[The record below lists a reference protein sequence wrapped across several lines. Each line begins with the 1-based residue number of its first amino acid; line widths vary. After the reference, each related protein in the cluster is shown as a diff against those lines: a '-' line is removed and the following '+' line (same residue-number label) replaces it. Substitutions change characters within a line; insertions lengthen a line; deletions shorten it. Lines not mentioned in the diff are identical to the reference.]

1 MNYKFV
7 ANFEEEQEEHLSSF
21 YQIASFSHP
30 KTGKYHVR
38 RFVINNNNEF
48 LNVRDHNLDKKQY
61 YKLLKRKKPNEYKMY
76 SVYNLNSVNYPVL
89 GDILAAKS
97 SMLATNCDYYGAAP
111 YSS

>member
-7 ANFEEEQEEHLSSF
+7 ANFDEEPEEQLSSF
-21 YQIASFSHP
+21 YQIASFTHP
-30 KTGKYHVR
+30 KTGRYHVR

-48 LNVRDHNLDKKQY
+48 LNVRDHYLDKNQY
-61 YKLLKRKKPNEYKMY
+61 YKLLKRKKQNEYKMY

-97 SMLATNCDYYGAAP
+97 SMIATSCDYYGPANF
-111 YSS
+111 